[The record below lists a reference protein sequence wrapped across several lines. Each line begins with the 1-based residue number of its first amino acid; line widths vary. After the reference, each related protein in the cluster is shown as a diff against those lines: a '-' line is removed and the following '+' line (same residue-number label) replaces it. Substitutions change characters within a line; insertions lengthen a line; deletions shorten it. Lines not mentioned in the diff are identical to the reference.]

1 MPDAR
6 QQLQLA
12 ILKKRVKNVSDNT
25 ADQQMS
31 CMEVWGGNTSTD
43 SFMDRPGLSCR
54 VWSQSFG
61 TGDAGGDVYYLSSC
75 ASGRLTR
82 FLLADV
88 CGHGESAAEGAK
100 ALRELMRRNIN
111 RIRQTQLVQAVNR
124 ELVVAD
130 MAGRFATALIG
141 TWFAPTSEIVLS
153 NAGHPIPL
161 LYKASTSEWSTCGS
175 KLRKRVAMQNM
186 PLGIDERT
194 GYTEHRVKLQPGD
207 LLLCYTDAL
216 SESQDSSGNYVQTT
230 GLVDILQSLNGVSPN
245 DLIERLLERLESASP
260 GNLGRDDVTIML
272 FEATTRRV
280 PLADSL
286 LAPWRFLQNL
296 FVDRVK
302 TTGPRHPSTTD
313 NSNSSPS
320 SCHSRKQAF
329 DRFVVREVS
338 V

>member
-1 MPDAR
+1 MTDR
-6 QQLQLA
+6 
-12 ILKKRVKNVSDNT
+12 ND
-25 ADQQMS
+25 DQQMA

-88 CGHGESAAEGAK
+88 CGHGESAAGGAET
-100 ALRELMRRNIN
+100 LRDMMRQNVN

-124 ELVVAD
+124 ELAAAD
-130 MAGRFATALIG
+130 LSGRFATALIG
-141 TWFAPTSEIVLS
+141 TWFAPTSEIVLG

-161 LYKASTSEWSTCGS
+161 LYRASTGVWSTCDS
-175 KLRKRVAMQNM
+175 KLQERVAMQNM

-194 GYTEHRVKLQPGD
+194 GYSEHRVKLQPGD

-216 SESQDSSGNYVQTT
+216 SESQDAAGKYIQTN
-230 GLVDILQSLNGVSPN
+230 GLVDILQSLDGVPPEE
-245 DLIERLLERLESASP
+245 LIQRLLKKLETASP
-260 GNLGRDDVTIML
+260 GNLDRDDVTVML
-272 FEATTRRV
+272 FEATTKAV
-280 PLADSL
+280 SLSDSL
-286 LAPWRFLQNL
+286 LAPLRFLQNL

-302 TTGPRHPSTTD
+302 MTGPR
-313 NSNSSPS
+313 
-320 SCHSRKQAF
+320 
-329 DRFVVREVS
+329 
-338 V
+338 

>member
-1 MPDAR
+1 
-6 QQLQLA
+6 
-12 ILKKRVKNVSDNT
+12 
-25 ADQQMS
+25 
-31 CMEVWGGNTSTD
+31 
-43 SFMDRPGLSCR
+43 
-54 VWSQSFG
+54 
-61 TGDAGGDVYYLSSC
+61 
-75 ASGRLTR
+75 
-82 FLLADV
+82 
-88 CGHGESAAEGAK
+88 
-100 ALRELMRRNIN
+100 
-111 RIRQTQLVQAVNR
+111 
-124 ELVVAD
+124 
-130 MAGRFATALIG
+130 
-141 TWFAPTSEIVLS
+141 
-153 NAGHPIPL
+153 L

-302 TTGPRHPSTTD
+302 TTGPQHPSTTD